1 MSKNSPDKKSRSEK
15 KNSNFFRKT
24 IRQWQRK
31 RNERRYEKELAKE
44 GRTSRSRQKEHGS
57 VRETG
62 RKLNIAIGIAVVILI
77 IELIFVFFV

>member
-1 MSKNSPDKKSRSEK
+1 MSKNNQEKTSRSEE
-15 KNSNFFRKT
+15 NNNNFFKKA

-31 RNERRYEKELAKE
+31 RNEQRYEKELAKE
-44 GRTSRSRQKEHGS
+44 GRTSRSRQKEYGS

-62 RKLNIAIGIAVVILI
+62 RKLNIAIGIAVFILI

>member
-1 MSKNSPDKKSRSEK
+1 MTKNNQEKNSRIEK
-15 KNSNFFRKT
+15 NNSNFFRKMS
-24 IRQWQRK
+24 RQWKRK

-44 GRTSRSRQKEHGS
+44 GRTSRSRQKEYGS

-62 RKLNIAIGIAVVILI
+62 RKLNIAIGVAVLILI